1 MKLLSLIIGKMFKK
15 STNPLSTYYLFNLNV
30 LEISF
35 STNTTCYFDVD
46 SLISESK
53 FLKKKNKNKENGTRF
68 TLRTFEPSFHRKYLE
83 ILKKKKKKKK
93 EGKQF
98 DGYIVGKFTPE
109 RDDPKIYISVLR

>member
-1 MKLLSLIIGKMFKK
+1 MFKK

-68 TLRTFEPSFHRKYLE
+68 TLRIFEQFSSQVSGNSE
-83 ILKKKKKKKK
+83 K
-93 EGKQF
+93 EKEEEKRRETIRWVYRG
-98 DGYIVGKFTPE
+98 
-109 RDDPKIYISVLR
+109 

>member
-1 MKLLSLIIGKMFKK
+1 MFKK

-68 TLRTFEPSFHRKYLE
+68 TLRTFEQFSSQVSGNSE
-83 ILKKKKKKKK
+83 K
-93 EGKQF
+93 EKEEEKRRETIRWVYRG
-98 DGYIVGKFTPE
+98 
-109 RDDPKIYISVLR
+109 